1 MLTWD
6 ERVRIKGKI
15 HGKENKNQIRG
26 ITLKAEQ
33 SKMQK
38 L

>member
-26 ITLKAEQ
+26 IKQLKQ
-33 SKMQK
+33 LKH
-38 L
+38 